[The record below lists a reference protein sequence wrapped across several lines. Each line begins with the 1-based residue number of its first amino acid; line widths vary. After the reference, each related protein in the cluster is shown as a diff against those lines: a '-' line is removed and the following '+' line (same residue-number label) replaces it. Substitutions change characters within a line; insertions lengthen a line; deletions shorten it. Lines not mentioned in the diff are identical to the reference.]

1 MFIVN
6 QAILAPAGGRK
17 TQRIVEACSEG
28 TPSCSR
34 LVVTFTS
41 DAQEILISR
50 LHLVCSADSTPEVL
64 GWYGFLL
71 RHIIRPYV
79 NCLYDID
86 EVAGLHFVTRK
97 DPSTKASGKSRY
109 FDSSGHAY
117 STRISLLAM
126 NIIKATKGAP
136 IDRLERIYDEM
147 YVDEIQDLTGNDLDI
162 LDRLLSS
169 KIDMT
174 LVGDIRQSLLATSRN
189 DRRNLSYAG
198 LNMIDWFRE
207 RADRGILQL
216 IEETVSWRCSQ
227 EIIDLADRVLPD
239 GVFGATTSK
248 ASSAARGQHTGVWV
262 VSREHAASYFTH
274 YTPSVFR
281 ESVRTRIPDGIHG
294 AINFGHC
301 KGMTVE
307 HALIFPTKTMI
318 DFLSGKVDSLADK
331 SAARLY
337 VAITRAVYS
346 VAIVVDN
353 PENHDIPEW
362 TPFFAGSY
370 VRPDTHA

>member
-1 MFIVN
+1 MN

-17 TQRIVEACSEG
+17 TQRIVQACSEG
-28 TPSCSR
+28 APSCSR

-41 DAQEILISR
+41 DAQDILTSR
-50 LHLVCSADSTPEVL
+50 LHLVCSADSMPEVL

-71 RHIIRPYV
+71 RHIIRPYI

-86 EVAGLHFVTRK
+86 EVAGLHFVTGK
-97 DPSTKASGKSRY
+97 DPGAKAFGKSRY
-109 FDSSGHAY
+109 FDTSGRAY

-126 NIIKATKGAP
+126 NIIRAIKGAP
-136 IDRLERIYDEM
+136 IDRLERIYDEI
-147 YVDEIQDLTGNDLDI
+147 YIEEVQDLTGNDLDI
-162 LDRLLSS
+162 LDHLLSS

-174 LVGDIRQSLLATSRN
+174 LVGDIRQSLLTTSRS
-189 DRRNLSYAG
+189 DRKNLSYAG
-198 LNMIDWFRE
+198 LRMIDWFHE
-207 RADRGILQL
+207 RAARDSLRLT
-216 IEETVSWRCSQ
+216 EETVSWRCSQ
-227 EIIDLADRVLPD
+227 EIIDLADRVLPE
-239 GVFGATTSK
+239 GVFGATASK
-248 ASSAARGQHTGVWV
+248 APPAAHGQHTGVWV
-262 VSREHAASYFTH
+262 ISRENAVSYFTH

-294 AINFGHC
+294 AINSGHC

-318 DFLSGKVDSLADK
+318 DFLSGNANSLADR
-331 SAARLY
+331 SAARFY

-353 PENHDIPEW
+353 PGKHDIPEW
-362 TPFFAGSY
+362 MPNRVSSRMRTEE
-370 VRPDTHA
+370 

>member
-1 MFIVN
+1 
-6 QAILAPAGGRK
+6 
-17 TQRIVEACSEG
+17 
-28 TPSCSR
+28 
-34 LVVTFTS
+34 
-41 DAQEILISR
+41 
-50 LHLVCSADSTPEVL
+50 
-64 GWYGFLL
+64 
-71 RHIIRPYV
+71 
-79 NCLYDID
+79 
-86 EVAGLHFVTRK
+86 
-97 DPSTKASGKSRY
+97 
-109 FDSSGHAY
+109 
-117 STRISLLAM
+117 M

-262 VSREHAASYFTH
+262 VSREHAAYYEIGRASC
-274 YTPSVFR
+274 R
-281 ESVRTRIPDGIHG
+281 ERV
-294 AINFGHC
+294 
-301 KGMTVE
+301 
-307 HALIFPTKTMI
+307 
-318 DFLSGKVDSLADK
+318 
-331 SAARLY
+331 
-337 VAITRAVYS
+337 
-346 VAIVVDN
+346 
-353 PENHDIPEW
+353 
-362 TPFFAGSY
+362 
-370 VRPDTHA
+370 